1 LTAAHLTRLSEGQK
15 NVTAVSPDR
24 ISATVADL
32 LATEP
37 ATLDALA
44 TFVAFPSVS
53 AQSERADAIRAAAA
67 HLADVLTEI
76 GFTAV
81 EVCPTAGY
89 PVVVGDLLRAAP
101 DAPTLLIYG
110 HLDVQPVEPLDQWRT
125 DPWTMTPVGDRVYGR
140 GVADDKGQ
148 IWIHLAALGSLLRT
162 GAGRMPVNVRVVV
175 ECEEEIGSPNM
186 ADFIRSRPDRFAAD
200 AVLVSDTPTYQENVP
215 AIGYTLRGLC
225 SMEVELRTLHADLHS
240 GQFGGAVPNAA
251 REMAALIASLH
262 DETGRVA
269 VEGYDDDVIPI
280 EEQEAEALRG
290 LPFDESAWLAKA
302 GARALVGESGYSAL
316 ELTWVRPTLE
326 VSGAFSGH
334 TGEGTKTI
342 VPGRAV
348 CKLTAR
354 LVPGMTPEATLDR
367 IEAHVRAAV
376 PSHVDLTITRSPGMG
391 RPYYISPVGR
401 FFDAA
406 RTALA
411 EAFGAPVQLIR
422 DGGAIPIVPLLA
434 SELGHQVLLLGFGC
448 PDEAKHAPNE
458 WLSLHHFRCGTEALV
473 RFFLALDPDPQ

>member
-1 LTAAHLTRLSEGQK
+1 MTAIF
-15 NVTAVSPDR
+15 PDR
-24 ISATVADL
+24 LVATVADL
-32 LATEP
+32 RAAE
-37 ATLDALA
+37 ASNLDALA
-44 TFVAFPSVS
+44 AFVALPSVS
-53 AQSERADAIRAAAA
+53 AQSDHASAILAAAG
-67 HLADVLTEI
+67 HLAAVLTEI

-89 PVVVGDLLRAAP
+89 PVVVGDLLRADP
-101 DAPTLLIYG
+101 DAPVLLIYG

-125 DPWTMTPVGDRVYGR
+125 DPWTMTVVGDRVYGR

-148 IWIHLAALGSLLRT
+148 IWIHLAALNSLMRT
-162 GAGRMPVNVRVVV
+162 GHGRMPVNVRIVV

-186 ADFIRSRPDRFAAD
+186 ADFIRARPDRFAAD

-225 SMEVELRTLHADLHS
+225 SMEVELSTLRADLHS

-251 REMAALIASLH
+251 RELATLITSLH
-262 DETGRVA
+262 DKTGSVA
-269 VEGYDDDVIPI
+269 VDGYYDDLIALEPG
-280 EEQEAEALRG
+280 EASALRA
-290 LPFDESAWLAKA
+290 LPFDEAAWLAKA

-326 VSGAFSGH
+326 VSGVFAGH

-367 IEAHVRAAV
+367 IEAHIRASV
-376 PSHVDLTITRSPGMG
+376 PGYVDLVISRSPGMG
-391 RPYYISPVGR
+391 RPYYISPSGR
-401 FFDAA
+401 YFDAA
-406 RTALA
+406 RTAMT
-411 EAFGAPVQLIR
+411 EAFAESVQLIR

-434 SELGHQVLLLGFGC
+434 TELGLQVLLLGFGC

-458 WLSLHHFRCGTEALV
+458 WLSLHHFRCGAEALV
-473 RFFLALDPDPQ
+473 RFFLALEPRTHLPSQT

>member
-1 LTAAHLTRLSEGQK
+1 VTAASSDRLS
-15 NVTAVSPDR
+15 A
-24 ISATVADL
+24 AVADL
-32 LATEP
+32 RASEP
-37 ATLDALA
+37 ATLNSLA
-44 TFVAFPSVS
+44 RFVAFPSVS
-53 AQSERADAIRAAAA
+53 AQSEHAVAIRAAAD
-67 HLADVLTEI
+67 HLAGVLTEI

-81 EVCPTAGY
+81 EVCPTAGH
-89 PVVVGDLLRAAP
+89 PVVVGDLMRAPA

-110 HLDVQPVEPLDQWRT
+110 HLDVQPVEPLDQWQT
-125 DPWTMTPVGDRVYGR
+125 DPWTMTPIGDRVYGR

-148 IWIHLAALGSLLRT
+148 IWMHLAALAALLRT
-162 GAGRMPVNVRVVV
+162 GDGRMPVNVRILV
-175 ECEEEIGSPNM
+175 EGEEEIGSPNM
-186 ADFIRSRPDRFAAD
+186 AEFIRSRPDRFAAD

-225 SMEVELRTLHADLHS
+225 SLEVELGTLRTDLHS

-251 REMAALIASLH
+251 RELAALISSLH
-262 DETGRVA
+262 DDTGRVA
-269 VEGYDDDVIPI
+269 VDGYYDDVIPI
-280 EEQEAEALRG
+280 DPDEAEALRA
-290 LPFDESAWLAKA
+290 LPFDEAAWLAKA
-302 GARALVGESGYSAL
+302 GARALVGESGYGAL
-316 ELTWVRPTLE
+316 DLTWVRPTLE

-376 PSHVDLTITRSPGMG
+376 PDYVDLTITRSPGTG
-391 RPYYISPVGR
+391 RPYYISPVGP

-422 DGGAIPIVPLLA
+422 DGGAIPIVPLMA
-434 SELGHQVLLLGFGC
+434 GELGHQVLLLGFGC

-458 WLSLHHFRCGTEALV
+458 WLSLHHFRRGTEALV
-473 RFFLALDPDPQ
+473 RFFLALDPHPQ